1 MHVCV
6 FVCMCVCVG
15 ECVCSCMYACMCTT
29 LSEIL
34 FTKQDCI
41 SAGVAKNQ

>member
-1 MHVCV
+1 MSVHMHVCVCV
-6 FVCMCVCVG
+6 FVCT
-15 ECVCSCMYACMCTT
+15 CMHARVCTT

-34 FTKQDCI
+34 FTKQDRI